1 MNNCFFMTR
10 QFSFPWIFFKINNL
24 GKKSISENVKLGAE
38 EIKKIGIFVV
48 HKKIIQ

>member
-1 MNNCFFMTR
+1 M
-10 QFSFPWIFFKINNL
+10 S
-24 GKKSISENVKLGAE
+24 GNVKLGAE